1 MVLLDTDVMIDILRK
16 HQPALAW
23 LDSLEKETIGIPGLV
38 ARSRGRM
45 TISRLSISA
54 ATWASWTC

>member
-23 LDSLEKETIGIPGLV
+23 LDSLEKEAIGIPGLV
-38 ARSRGRM
+38 ALELLQGCRGKNE
-45 TISRLSISA
+45 
-54 ATWASWTC
+54 